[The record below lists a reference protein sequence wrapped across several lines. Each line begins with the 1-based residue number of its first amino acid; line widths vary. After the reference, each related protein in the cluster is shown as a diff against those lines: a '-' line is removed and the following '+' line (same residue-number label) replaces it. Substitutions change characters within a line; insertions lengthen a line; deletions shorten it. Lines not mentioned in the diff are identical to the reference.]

1 MGGLLKLAEALL
13 ALGRFT
19 SGLGAAL
26 RRGGIA
32 IVCVLIAALLA
43 LTAAGCA
50 IAALWIY
57 LLPLLGPVGSPLA
70 AAAALL
76 IVALALLLIARR
88 VLRAPATSAPPSGD
102 TAAALARLTKDHKVE
117 MLVAALTAGLVAGAG
132 NRPK

>member
-1 MGGLLKLAEALL
+1 MGGLLKLAEAVL
-13 ALGRFT
+13 ALGRFA

-32 IVCVLIAALLA
+32 LVCVLTAILLA

-50 IAALWIY
+50 VAALWIC
-57 LLPLLGPVGSPLA
+57 LLPLLGPVGAPLA
-70 AAAALL
+70 AAGTLL
-76 IVALALLLIARR
+76 VVALALLLVARR
-88 VLRAPATSAPPSGD
+88 VLRAQPTSAPPSTD
-102 TAAALARLTKDHKVE
+102 AAAELARLTKDHKVE